1 MVSIEDAR
9 KIIVG
14 TLRLQG
20 KDEQADFW
28 RSLPDNRLRTLLRI
42 HAHRGNPQRY
52 PLPFVRRD
60 DRWVPE
66 SPNEPI
72 TDDELDAAGLGT
84 PS

>member
-14 TLRLQG
+14 TLRLRG
-20 KDEQADFW
+20 NDEQADHW
-28 RSLPDNRLRTLLRI
+28 GGLPDDGLRTLLRI

-52 PLPFVRRD
+52 PHPSVRRG
-60 DRWVPE
+60 DRWVYE
-66 SPNEPI
+66 CNEPI